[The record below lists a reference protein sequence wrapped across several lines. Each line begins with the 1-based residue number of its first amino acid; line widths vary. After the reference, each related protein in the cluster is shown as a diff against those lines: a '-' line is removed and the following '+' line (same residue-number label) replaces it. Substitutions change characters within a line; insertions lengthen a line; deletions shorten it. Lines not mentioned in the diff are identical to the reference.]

1 MNQNPLRPR
10 SGDAMVRR
18 WILWGAALATCV
30 IPISF
35 LYFLQPPDLPKDQM
49 RHLQLLSTAVSSRSS
64 QQVTRL
70 GEFFKSQREAGK
82 MTGPQWKE
90 FQKILDCANR
100 KEWDQAIARCERFKA
115 AQVD

>member
-1 MNQNPLRPR
+1 
-10 SGDAMVRR
+10 
-18 WILWGAALATCV
+18 
-30 IPISF
+30 
-35 LYFLQPPDLPKDQM
+35 
-49 RHLQLLSTAVSSRSS
+49 
-64 QQVTRL
+64 VTRL
-70 GEFFKSQREAGK
+70 GEFFESQREAGK